1 VNGRFKGGWITRH
14 YGQPVSGVHA
24 LQMELADRGY
34 LREPDL
40 PAPGNW
46 PTPFDPSIA
55 AATHRTLAEVL
66 AFALAWARA

>member
-1 VNGRFKGGWITRH
+1 
-14 YGQPVSGVHA
+14 
-24 LQMELADRGY
+24 MELADRGY

-46 PTPFDPSIA
+46 PAPFDPSIA